1 MLNKFRYILKRR
13 FSRFVE
19 GNDDIDMKQLEELG
33 EKGAVILD
41 VRSPQEYEEGHL
53 NGAIL
58 IPEYELEDRAEKELI
73 NKENTIVVYC
83 SSGIRSKR
91 AQEIL
96 KQLGYINVYNLYN
109 GLENYWDFYVCML
122 K

>member
-96 KQLGYINVYNLYN
+96 KQKNN
-109 GLENYWDFYVCML
+109 GNTN
-122 K
+122 

>member
-41 VRSPQEYEEGHL
+41 VRIPQEYEEGHL

-109 GLENYWDFYVCML
+109 GLENY
-122 K
+122 